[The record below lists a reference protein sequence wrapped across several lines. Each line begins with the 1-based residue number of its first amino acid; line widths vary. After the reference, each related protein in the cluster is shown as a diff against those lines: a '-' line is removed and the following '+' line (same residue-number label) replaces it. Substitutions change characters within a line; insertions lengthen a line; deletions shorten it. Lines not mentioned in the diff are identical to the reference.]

1 LQDVTDIGVEHE
13 EQDIILV
20 PVQLDWGQLV
30 PETTII
36 QHMRACLYICKYIVG
51 RERRKPLKTVIG
63 ILLLVLVERR
73 VVKYGINFYK
83 QAEAEERMGGQA
95 SQVI

>member
-30 PETTII
+30 PETTRI
-36 QHMRACLYICKYIVG
+36 QFMRACLYICMYIVG
-51 RERRKPLKTVIG
+51 AREEKTLKTVIG
-63 ILLLVLVERR
+63 V
-73 VVKYGINFYK
+73 
-83 QAEAEERMGGQA
+83 
-95 SQVI
+95 